1 MALEGS
7 IGEFGLADILQL
19 IYFQRKSGVLQVE
32 SPIDTIK
39 IYFSEGNI
47 ISVKS
52 HRRPEEKRIGQILVK
67 KGLIDKPTLQR
78 VLNRQKETG
87 QRFGVILLQEGLVS
101 RDEITELIKKN
112 IIEQVAQLFKLT
124 AGSYVFRPQNITI
137 DRELPISLDTQH
149 ILMDGLRIVDEW
161 STIEDVLTIDTIFRK
176 TERAEVLQ
184 EELTE
189 EEKEILQYIDGE
201 NDVSVIV
208 DLSGMDDY
216 LVSKTLVSLHEK
228 GLIEPLEEEKR
239 VIHEES
245 PRKRLLSPVVIKYLI
260 PLVMVVAFL
269 FSLITIR
276 GALMKQLKRSQA
288 LAEIERIRFSIEIN
302 YLETGT
308 FPDRLAVPV
317 EKDPWGNNY
326 IYRIS
331 GDGKGYQLMSA
342 GPDGVIETSD
352 DVF

>member
-1 MALEGS
+1 
-7 IGEFGLADILQL
+7 
-19 IYFQRKSGVLQVE
+19 
-32 SPIDTIK
+32 
-39 IYFSEGNI
+39 
-47 ISVKS
+47 
-52 HRRPEEKRIGQILVK
+52 
-67 KGLIDKPTLQR
+67 
-78 VLNRQKETG
+78 
-87 QRFGVILLQEGLVS
+87 
-101 RDEITELIKKN
+101 
-112 IIEQVAQLFKLT
+112 
-124 AGSYVFRPQNITI
+124 
-137 DRELPISLDTQH
+137 
-149 ILMDGLRIVDEW
+149 MDGLRIVDEW